1 MINPAVGDES
11 VIETILHTMH
21 LVEGRPKAT
30 DYERPKVPSSI

>member
-1 MINPAVGDES
+1 MINTAVGNDS

-30 DYERPKVPSSI
+30 DYEPSKVSSSV